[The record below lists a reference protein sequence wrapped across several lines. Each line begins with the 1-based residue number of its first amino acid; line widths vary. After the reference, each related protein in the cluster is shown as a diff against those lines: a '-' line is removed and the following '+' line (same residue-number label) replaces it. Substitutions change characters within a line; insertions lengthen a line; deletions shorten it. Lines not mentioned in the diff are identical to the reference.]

1 MAQLV
6 WVKPGHPAKDTR
18 RCPPLGRTSR
28 PARGGTV
35 GYRKSFK
42 AGGLRVTA
50 SKSGIS
56 YSAGVKGARVTK
68 QANGRVRT
76 TVSVP
81 GTGISH
87 SRTTGGRKAQPR
99 PATAA
104 PQRSRRQ
111 HTKGEWISAGIFL
124 ALFLFAL
131 FLFG

>member
-1 MAQLV
+1 M
-6 WVKPGHPAKDTR
+6 
-18 RCPPLGRTSR
+18 
-28 PARGGTV
+28 

-56 YSAGVKGARVTK
+56 YSAGVKGARITK

-76 TVSVP
+76 TVGIP

-87 SRTTGGRKAQPR
+87 SRTAGTRKVRSR

-104 PQRSRRQ
+104 APQGPRRQ
-111 HTKGEWISAGIFL
+111 HSKGEWISAGIFL
-124 ALFLFAL
+124 ALFLLVL
-131 FLFG
+131 FVLG